1 MTGENKEKMK
11 GFGKIKDFIAHKI
24 KDDIQIKFNA

>member
-11 GFGKIKDFIAHKI
+11 GFGEMKGFIAHKI